1 MKIYKIPDG
10 KPENK
15 FAFNG
20 EPKNAEFALKIV
32 SDAHEYWKGLLQK
45 ENTDGLSWYGHI
57 KNHCFISVIMI
68 IDISIDFSVN
78 TSLNNASSVD
88 NDKVQSILSES
99 LPLAEPSPLLP
110 EGKLI

>member
-1 MKIYKIPDG
+1 MFLVFKIIILFLDIKDIEKYFPGLLKATVEWLKIYKIPDG

-45 ENTDGLSWYGHI
+45 ENVDGLSWYTQNI
-57 KNHCFISVIMI
+57 LFEAYNFYI
-68 IDISIDFSVN
+68 IY
-78 TSLNNASSVD
+78 L
-88 NDKVQSILSES
+88 
-99 LPLAEPSPLLP
+99 
-110 EGKLI
+110 

>member
-1 MKIYKIPDG
+1 MYLQLVYFCFHIKNIILILFVDIKDIEKHFPGLLKASVEWLKIYKIPDG

-45 ENTDGLSWYGHI
+45 ENTDGLSWYGYI
-57 KNHCFISVIMI
+57 YYKSLF
-68 IDISIDFSVN
+68 DFYIN
-78 TSLNNASSVD
+78 YC
-88 NDKVQSILSES
+88 
-99 LPLAEPSPLLP
+99 
-110 EGKLI
+110 